1 MGVYDGKMIRVTRH
15 PPGHHERNMFIQ
27 KRPVIRP
34 TFRPLLESREFA
46 EFAERL
52 RALA

>member
-1 MGVYDGKMIRVTRH
+1 MILQSEQVADGLARLLAPAVK
-15 PPGHHERNMFIQ
+15 

-34 TFRPLLESREFA
+34 AFWPLLESREFA